1 LEGKSD
7 NIRLVNI
14 IGRYLEHS
22 RVLVFGNGGK
32 PLYFISSADWMVRN
46 IDHRIEA
53 TIPIYDINIQQELQK
68 MLDIQLSKSE
78 NRKKKTAEP
87 EPTDIQEMAFEYVSS
102 LALKPQ
108 LKKTKK

>member
-1 LEGKSD
+1 M
-7 NIRLVNI
+7 
-14 IGRYLEHS
+14 
-22 RVLVFGNGGK
+22 VFGNGGN

-53 TIPIYDINIQQELQK
+53 TIPIYDTGIQQELQK

-78 NRKKKTAEP
+78 QRKKKTTESAS
-87 EPTDIQEMAFEYVSS
+87 TDVQDTAFEYVSS